1 MIRRRMPHHRAHAAV
16 ELAALL
22 PFIVFLAVIGT
33 DWARLFYYT
42 IAIEGCARAGALY
55 ASDSQCNS
63 TSTPYANYQA
73 AALASAP
80 SLSPTP
86 TVTKQSVTV
95 DGRPGVQVTV
105 TINFTTITNFPGVP
119 KSETLTRKV
128 AMRLIPDNPD

>member
-1 MIRRRMPHHRAHAAV
+1 MIRRKQGRRAHAAV

-42 IAIEGCARAGALY
+42 IAIEGCARAGALW
-55 ASDSQCNS
+55 AADTSAQSESQYS
-63 TSTPYANYQA
+63 TVTA

-86 TVTKQSVTV
+86 NVSQQSVTV
-95 DGRPGVQVTV
+95 DGRPGVRVTV
-105 TINFTTITNFPGVP
+105 TVAFTTLTNFPGVP

-128 AMRLIPDNPD
+128 SMRTIPITPD